1 MAQNKMLFKGVALL
15 TELKQFNTIRVEARA
30 LLTYLLTRNIPN
42 YVPDI
47 TLDTIIS
54 GLKKIKKENEAISI
68 LYVLDS
74 KGVQVMDNISST
86 PELRKGKGVNRANR
100 AYYYRAAREKKP
112 ILTDPYPS
120 VATGTLCVSAS
131 MPIYDD
137 QNHLRYV
144 VVLDIPLESI
154 VKLIRPTMLDC
165 IFTNTSKISYG
176 IFSFALFLIA
186 GLLFAKGILG
196 LFSEGINP
204 ADVKIQDIFETTIL
218 FTLSLAI
225 FDLVKAI
232 FEEEVLGRNRR
243 ESSGETHQTMT
254 RFIGSII
261 IAIAIEA
268 LMLVF
273 KFALTDP
280 SKMMYAMVLV
290 GGVALLLMGL
300 AYYIKST
307 RAVKRDKSA

>member
-1 MAQNKMLFKGVALL
+1 MIN
-15 TELKQFNTIRVEARA
+15 ELKQFASIRVEARA
-30 LLTYLLTRNIPN
+30 YLTYLLTRNIPN
-42 YVPDI
+42 HVPDI
-47 TLDTIIS
+47 TLDTIIAAF
-54 GLKKIKKENEAISI
+54 KKIKKENENISI
-68 LYVLDS
+68 LYVLDA
-74 KGVQVMDNISST
+74 KGVQLIDNISSK
-86 PELRKGKGVNRANR
+86 PEFRKGKGVNRANR

-120 VATGTLCVSAS
+120 ATTGELCVSAA

-137 QNHLRYV
+137 KNNLKFV
-144 VVLDIPLESI
+144 AVIDIPLKDI
-154 VKLIRPTMLDC
+154 VRILHPTVWST
-165 IFTNTSKISYG
+165 IFTNTSKITYG
-176 IFSFALFLIA
+176 VFSIALFLIA
-186 GLLFAKGILG
+186 VLLFAKGILG
-196 LFSEGINP
+196 LFSEGVHPSDLQIHG
-204 ADVKIQDIFETTIL
+204 IFETTIL

-243 ESSGETHQTMT
+243 DNTGEIHQTMT
-254 RFIGSII
+254 KFIGSII

-280 SKMMYAMVLV
+280 SKMTYALVLL
-290 GGVALLLMGL
+290 GGVAGLLVSL

-307 RAVKRDKSA
+307 KRNKRDNGAA

>member
-1 MAQNKMLFKGVALL
+1 MIN
-15 TELKQFNTIRVEARA
+15 ELKQFASIRVEARA
-30 LLTYLLTRNIPN
+30 YLTYLLTRNIPN
-42 YVPDI
+42 HVPDI
-47 TLDTIIS
+47 TLDTIIAAF
-54 GLKKIKKENEAISI
+54 KKIKKENENISI
-68 LYVLDS
+68 LYVLDA
-74 KGVQVMDNISST
+74 KGVQLIDNISSK
-86 PELRKGKGVNRANR
+86 PEFRKGKGVNRANR

-120 VATGTLCVSAS
+120 ATTGELCVSAA

-137 QNHLRYV
+137 KNNLKFV
-144 VVLDIPLESI
+144 AVIDIPLKDI
-154 VKLIRPTMLDC
+154 VRILHPTVWST
-165 IFTNTSKISYG
+165 IFTNTSKITYG
-176 IFSFALFLIA
+176 VFSIALFLIA
-186 GLLFAKGILG
+186 VLLFAKGILG
-196 LFSEGINP
+196 LFSEGVHPSDLQIHG
-204 ADVKIQDIFETTIL
+204 IFETTIL

-243 ESSGETHQTMT
+243 DNAGEIHQTMT
-254 RFIGSII
+254 KFIGSII

-280 SKMMYAMVLV
+280 SKMTYALVLL
-290 GGVALLLMGL
+290 GGVAGLLVSL

-307 RAVKRDKSA
+307 KRNKRDNGAA

>member
-1 MAQNKMLFKGVALL
+1 MIN
-15 TELKQFNTIRVEARA
+15 ELKQFGTLRVEARA
-30 LLTYLLTRNIPN
+30 YLTYLLTRNIPN
-42 YVPDI
+42 HMPDI
-47 TLDTIIS
+47 TLDTV
-54 GLKKIKKENEAISI
+54 LAAFKKIKKENESISI

-74 KGVQVMDNISST
+74 KGVQLIDNISNK
-86 PELRKGKGVNRANR
+86 PEFRKGKGINRTNR

-120 VATGTLCVSAS
+120 VTTGELCVSAA

-137 QNHLRYV
+137 KNNLKFV
-144 VVLDIPLESI
+144 AVIDIPLTDI
-154 VKLIRPTMLDC
+154 VKILHPTVWSVA
-165 IFTNTSKISYG
+165 FSNVSKTTYAV
-176 IFSFALFLIA
+176 FSIALFTVA
-186 GLLFAKGILG
+186 VLLFLKGLIG
-196 LFSEGINP
+196 LFSEGAHPSSIE
-204 ADVKIQDIFETTIL
+204 IQGIFETTIL

-232 FEEEVLGRNRR
+232 FEEEVLGRNKR
-243 ESSGETHQTMT
+243 ESAGETHQTMT

-261 IAIAIEA
+261 IAVAIEA

-280 SKMMYAMVLV
+280 SKMTYALILL
-290 GGVALLLMGL
+290 GGVAGLLVSL

-307 RAVKRDKSA
+307 RKPRRESRE

>member
-1 MAQNKMLFKGVALL
+1 MIN
-15 TELKQFNTIRVEARA
+15 ELKQFGTLRVEARA
-30 LLTYLLTRNIPN
+30 YLTYLLTRNIPN
-42 YVPDI
+42 HMPDI
-47 TLDTIIS
+47 TLDTV
-54 GLKKIKKENEAISI
+54 LAAFKKIKKENESISI

-74 KGVQVMDNISST
+74 KGVQLIDNISNK
-86 PELRKGKGVNRANR
+86 PEFRKGKGINRTNR

-120 VATGTLCVSAS
+120 VTTGELCVSAA

-137 QNHLRYV
+137 KNNLKFV
-144 VVLDIPLESI
+144 AVIDIPLKDIVRILHPTIWSVAFSNVSKATYAVFSI
-154 VKLIRPTMLDC
+154 
-165 IFTNTSKISYG
+165 
-176 IFSFALFLIA
+176 ALFTVA
-186 GLLFAKGILG
+186 VLLFLKGLIG
-196 LFSEGINP
+196 LFSEGAHPSSIE
-204 ADVKIQDIFETTIL
+204 IQGIFETTIL

-232 FEEEVLGRNRR
+232 FEEEVLGRNKR
-243 ESSGETHQTMT
+243 ESAGETHQTMT

-261 IAIAIEA
+261 IAVAIEA

-280 SKMMYAMVLV
+280 SKMTYALILL
-290 GGVALLLMGL
+290 GGVAGLLVSL

-307 RAVKRDKSA
+307 RKPRRESRE